1 MRPMDELALLARSL
15 ELALFPARCALG
27 GEALPTA
34 ERVRLCRVCRDTFLP
49 NDGVRCPRCDLP
61 ACVPTGEAC
70 HGCVEN
76 PPEFVSLRAPYL
88 YEGPAAELIRRIKLD
103 ADEVAARTL
112 AELFLEAPDVLS
124 AARASDTI
132 VPVPLGFVRLWR
144 RGFNQAG
151 VLARALAQAT
161 HRRVEYGLVRVRRTQ
176 IQRRLDRDQRAQNV
190 QGAFRARPGRFAGRR
205 VLLVDD
211 VVTTGA
217 TVRACTRALVNAGAL
232 EVHVVAVARTPAGP

>member
-1 MRPMDELALLARSL
+1 MPTWDELALLSHSL
-15 ELALFPARCALG
+15 DLALFPPRCALG

-34 ERVRLCRVCRDTFLP
+34 PRARLCRTCRDTLLA
-49 NDGVRCPRCDLP
+49 NDDARCVRCDLP
-61 ACVPTGEAC
+61 LTSSADAPCPDCLAE
-70 HGCVEN
+70 

-88 YEGPAAELIRRIKLD
+88 YEGPLAELIRRIKLD
-103 ADEVAARTL
+103 ADEGAARTL
-112 AELFLEAPDVLS
+112 AELFVECPDILA
-124 AARASDTI
+124 AARATDVL

-161 HRRVEYGLVRVRRTQ
+161 RQRVDYGLVRVRQTLT
-176 IQRRLDRDQRAQNV
+176 QRRLDRHQRAHNV
-190 QGAFRARPGRFAGRR
+190 HGAFRAAVERFAGRR

-217 TVRACTRALVNAGAL
+217 TARTCARALLDAGAA
-232 EVHVVAVARTPAGP
+232 EVRVAALARTPKGR